1 MPDLLAAVSFE
12 ASNPLPRS
20 GSFRKRG
27 LARRQPRA
35 PESLV
40 ITAGETRAPRWL
52 ILDELSALR
61 VSSSRDVRVTGTR
74 E

>member
-1 MPDLLAAVSFE
+1 MPELLAAVSFE
-12 ASNPLPRS
+12 ASNPLPRC
-20 GSFRKRG
+20 GSFRERG

-52 ILDELSALR
+52 IRGDVFGSAR
-61 VSSSRDVRVTGTR
+61 
-74 E
+74 